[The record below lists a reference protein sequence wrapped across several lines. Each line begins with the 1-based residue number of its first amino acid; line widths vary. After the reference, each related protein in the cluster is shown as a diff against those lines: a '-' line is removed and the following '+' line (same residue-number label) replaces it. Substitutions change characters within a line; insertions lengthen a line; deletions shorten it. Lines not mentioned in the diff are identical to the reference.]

1 MKRLTFLVNRGEN
14 DCFMIHGLDWATY
27 AEGNDWSELTS
38 IIKTKVG
45 KVFDEQSKPDFLD
58 FKFPDGKVVSLAA

>member
-27 AEGNDWSELTS
+27 AEGKDWGELTS
-38 IIKTKVG
+38 MIKTSVMKS
-45 KVFDEQSKPDFLD
+45 FESEARPAFLD
-58 FKFPDGKVVSLAA
+58 FKFPDGSVVSVAA

>member
-27 AEGNDWSELTS
+27 AEGKNWSELTS
-38 IIKTKVG
+38 MIKSSVM
-45 KVFDEQSKPDFLD
+45 QSFEGEARPAFLD
-58 FKFPDGKVVSLAA
+58 FKFPDGSVVSVAA